1 MPVTAPIE
9 KKAVQGSDGEPR
21 RVLFVCTGNTCRSP
35 MAAALYNDMQRPR
48 EFCTACEEC
57 AAEESL
63 TPTNAVALSAG
74 LYVSE
79 GAPISEE
86 AVTVLREACVMPVPG
101 NDYTAHRAQPVTQA
115 LMESVDEV
123 IAISSAHAMELMMR
137 FPEQADKIHTLP
149 MDVPDPYGRGLAA
162 YRDCLSRLRYYI
174 QLYGAMGAQ
183 S

>member
-86 AVTVLREACVMPVPG
+86 AVTVLREARVMPVPG
-101 NDYTAHRAQPVTQA
+101 NDYPAHLHVLVHMGDEGVYVMVPP
-115 LMESVDEV
+115 ESEV
-123 IAISSAHAMELMMR
+123 AVGH
-137 FPEQADKIHTLP
+137 PIHRVQRHWRYP
-149 MDVPDPYGRGLAA
+149 AA
-162 YRDCLSRLRYYI
+162 CGDLLVLLDNRSF
-174 QLYGAMGAQ
+174 
-183 S
+183 